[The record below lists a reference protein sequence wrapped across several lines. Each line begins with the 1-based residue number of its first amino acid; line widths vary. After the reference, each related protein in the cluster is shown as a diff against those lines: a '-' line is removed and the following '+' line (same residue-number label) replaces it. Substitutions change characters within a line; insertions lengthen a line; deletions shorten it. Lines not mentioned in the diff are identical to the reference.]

1 MNTKLLRTFAVASL
15 AAALILGATTAV
27 APFWSTTSTAQAQ
40 GSAPQ
45 PALRTIT
52 VVGDGKVN
60 IEPDVARV
68 NIGVETLQPTVDA
81 ASAENNAIVDAV
93 LAALQELGI
102 AGEDIQTS
110 GYSVFAERYGSDG
123 QLLEKPNY
131 RVSNTVTVLVR
142 DLPNLGQVLD
152 AAVAAGANNIY
163 GVEFLLD
170 DATAA
175 RSAARKLAVA
185 NAQATAEELAALNGL
200 QVGKVLSI
208 SEVIGNMGGYYGNQ
222 FSAVQA
228 DKGGGGVAPIQ
239 PGQLN
244 LTMQIQITYELVE

>member
-1 MNTKLLRTFAVASL
+1 MA
-15 AAALILGATTAV
+15 
-27 APFWSTTSTAQAQ
+27 APFWSATPAAHAQAA
-40 GSAPQ
+40 SRSQ
-45 PALRTIT
+45 PTLRTIT

-68 NIGVETLQPTVDA
+68 NIGVETLKPSVDEA
-81 ASAENNAIVDAV
+81 TAENNAIVDAV
-93 LAALQELGI
+93 LAAMQELDI

-110 GYSVFAERYGSDG
+110 GYSVSADRYGSDG

-131 RVSNTVTVLVR
+131 RVSNTVNVLVR

-152 AAVAAGANNIY
+152 AAVNAGANNIY

-185 NAQATAEELAALNGL
+185 NAQATATELAELNGL
-200 QVGKVLSI
+200 KVGQVLSI
-208 SEVIGNMGGYYGNQ
+208 SEVIGGMGGYYGNQ

-244 LTMQIQITYELVE
+244 LTMQIQITYELE

>member
-1 MNTKLLRTFAVASL
+1 MNLKNLRTLAVTTAAVATVL
-15 AAALILGATTAV
+15 GTAAVLPLWAPTPAAL
-27 APFWSTTSTAQAQ
+27 AQAPA
-40 GSAPQ
+40 SQ
-45 PALRTIT
+45 PTGLRTIT

-68 NIGVETLQPTVDA
+68 NIGVETLQPSVDA

-93 LAALQELGI
+93 LATLQDLNI

-131 RVSNTVTVLVR
+131 RVSNTVNVLVR

-170 DATAA
+170 DAAAA
-175 RSAARKLAVA
+175 RSEARKLAVA
-185 NAQATAEELAALNGL
+185 NARATAEELAALNDL

-228 DKGGGGVAPIQ
+228 DRGGGGVAPIQ

>member
-1 MNTKLLRTFAVASL
+1 M
-15 AAALILGATTAV
+15 
-27 APFWSTTSTAQAQ
+27 
-40 GSAPQ
+40 
-45 PALRTIT
+45 
-52 VVGDGKVN
+52 
-60 IEPDVARV
+60 
-68 NIGVETLQPTVDA
+68 
-81 ASAENNAIVDAV
+81 
-93 LAALQELGI
+93 QELGI

-110 GYSVFAERYGSDG
+110 GYSVSADRYGSEG

-131 RVSNTVTVLVR
+131 RVSNTVNVLVR

-152 AAVAAGANNIY
+152 AAVNAGANNIY

-185 NAQATAEELAALNGL
+185 NAQATATELAELNGL
-200 QVGKVLSI
+200 KVGPVLSI
-208 SEVIGNMGGYYGNQ
+208 SEVIGGMGGYYGNQ
-222 FSAVQA
+222 FSAAQA

-244 LTMQIQITYELVE
+244 LTMQIQITYELE